1 MTTSKNSQSAIEA
14 EQAAFD
20 SQLDELMKEHAGQF
34 ALFHAGKPAGF
45 FQTFEQAYRGGLE
58 RFGVD
63 GVFLVSEVR
72 KRGPEV
78 SSISWL
84 TGAMSGEA

>member
-1 MTTSKNSQSAIEA
+1 MTETDTIEV

-34 ALFHAGKPAGF
+34 ALFHRGKAVGF

-58 RFGVD
+58 RFGVNEI
-63 GVFLVSEVR
+63 FLVSEVR

-84 TGAMSGEA
+84 TGAMGAEA